1 MTTSPAAPTRYVYV
15 PSSAN
20 AESSSSI
27 VVDVVPT
34 VLVEESPGVV
44 VEVVDG
50 IEVEVEPIE
59 VEVVELNDVLVEP
72 RAIEVELDEFA
83 FVDEED
89 VNSPVDAVA

>member
-1 MTTSPAAPTRYVYV
+1 
-15 PSSAN
+15 
-20 AESSSSI
+20 
-27 VVDVVPT
+27 
-34 VLVEESPGVV
+34 
-44 VEVVDG
+44 VDG